1 MFYVFWV
8 GWGNLAKSAEI
19 KTFSANATQKAKK
32 TEKGKHIPIFR
43 RTLEQLYIFL

>member
-8 GWGNLAKSAEI
+8 GWVNLEKTAKI

-32 TEKGKHIPIFR
+32 SEKGGIYPFSVEH
-43 RTLEQLYIFL
+43 